1 MKSTLS
7 PVLLLLL
14 VLVVSPAGMQ
24 VVAAPHHRADN
35 IKAPG
40 YSRLA
45 FVPPAVGSY
54 LLPPLGPAVNGTVL
68 NTGADSIQIHELMG
82 DKLVVLSFIYTTC
95 SDINGCPLATH
106 VLRGVQ
112 HGLLR
117 DPSISGKVRLLSLS
131 FDTINDTPKI
141 LKEYGAHFIK
151 DAMDWQFLASSSEV
165 DMQAILHG
173 YNQWIIKDFDEQ
185 GRYLGTISHILRVFL
200 IDRDKQIRNIYSI
213 SFLHADMLLNDI
225 RTLLLEQNPG

>member
-1 MKSTLS
+1 MKSTTS
-7 PVLLLLL
+7 SLLILALALLI
-14 VLVVSPAGMQ
+14 SPAGMQ

-35 IKAPG
+35 IEAPG
-40 YSRLA
+40 YSRLE
-45 FVPPAVGSY
+45 FKPPAVGSY

-117 DPSISGKVRLLSLS
+117 DPSISGKVRLLILS
-131 FDTINDTPKI
+131 FDTLMDTPKT
-141 LKEYGAHFIK
+141 LKESGAHFI
-151 DAMDWQFLASSSEV
+151 
-165 DMQAILHG
+165 
-173 YNQWIIKDFDEQ
+173 
-185 GRYLGTISHILRVFL
+185 
-200 IDRDKQIRNIYSI
+200 
-213 SFLHADMLLNDI
+213 
-225 RTLLLEQNPG
+225 